1 MTQPIR
7 KVPLSHGVQWLLR
20 AVNLGARNPRAI
32 FGAAV
37 LFMAVLYLLAVLLAT
52 PARSLAGSAD
62 PDMSGIATALIPMFV
77 LLVLA
82 LPVLLA
88 GLMHVIRE
96 AEAGRPTRARDLFAP
111 LRQHKLSALAGVGLI
126 QIALT
131 LISGALVV
139 WLAGQDYWSQYLE
152 MLRDALSGRVATP
165 PEPEHPGL
173 MMLVQLLSNY
183 FTNAILLIAV
193 PLIMF
198 SGLGLSE
205 AVKRSLGASLWNL
218 GAYLLAAM
226 LFMAAVMISGLIVAL
241 VAMVAT
247 QIGSLLHPAV
257 GSLLAMVLLIAY
269 GATVLVVLCG
279 TCYFAWRDVFGHE
292 ADAAAAAASTPRP
305 GQFEA

>member
-152 MLRDALSGRVATP
+152 MLRDALRRVRRRRAS
-165 PEPEHPGL
+165 GL
-173 MMLVQLLSNY
+173 MC
-183 FTNAILLIAV
+183 
-193 PLIMF
+193 
-198 SGLGLSE
+198 E
-205 AVKRSLGASLWNL
+205 
-218 GAYLLAAM
+218 
-226 LFMAAVMISGLIVAL
+226 
-241 VAMVAT
+241 
-247 QIGSLLHPAV
+247 LHPAARPCSRPAAHSGPPPLQTCCARLGRAHV
-257 GSLLAMVLLIAY
+257 CSGGLANCPQPPTRSRALGQLRAI
-269 GATVLVVLCG
+269 
-279 TCYFAWRDVFGHE
+279 
-292 ADAAAAAASTPRP
+292 SRP
-305 GQFEA
+305 PG